1 MPPAHYGPFLLKK
14 GIYLVGG
21 GGAEVVVV
29 GGVEHSIGMHTGLT
43 IV

>member
-21 GGAEVVVV
+21 GAGKLNTVLACILVRV
-29 GGVEHSIGMHTGLT
+29 
-43 IV
+43 